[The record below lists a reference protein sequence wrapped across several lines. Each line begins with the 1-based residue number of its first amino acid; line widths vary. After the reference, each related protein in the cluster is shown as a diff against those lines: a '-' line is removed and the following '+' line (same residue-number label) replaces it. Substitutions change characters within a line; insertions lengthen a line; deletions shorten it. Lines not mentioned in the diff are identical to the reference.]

1 MTDAASLA
9 DRVREGDLRLH
20 ELEAHADA
28 DTAAEARR
36 LLVESQSG
44 ASLDAVG
51 NYGFPA
57 EAAESAIENMVGSI
71 QVPMGVAGPVSVDGG
86 SVAGEKYLPS
96 RPPRARSSRRSTA
109 VARSSTAP
117 AADRPRP
124 QVRDDP
130 RAGVPRRR
138 RCRGRGARLVDPRQ
152 LRGAEGGRGG
162 DDEPRRTPRRDA
174 VRRRQLGV
182 PAIPLRHQGRD
193 GDEHGHHRHRGRLR
207 RRRSRDSRLARR
219 PLGQPLFRQ
228 KPAAINAVEGRGRS
242 VTADVR
248 IPREVVEERLHTTP
262 EAVAELNTRKNLVGS
277 AKAAS
282 LGFNAHVANVV
293 AAMFLATGQ
302 DGAQVVEGA
311 NAITTAE
318 VQDGDLYVS
327 VSIASLEVG
336 TVGGGT
342 KLPTQSEGPRYP
354 RRQRRRRPAG
364 SNADALAECIAV
376 GSLAGEL
383 SLLSALA
390 SRHLSSAHAELGR

>member
-28 DTAAEARR
+28 DTAAEGAPTARR
-36 LLVESQSG
+36 I
-44 ASLDAVG
+44 AVRRVARRG
-51 NYGFPA
+51 RELRLPA

-109 VARSSTAP
+109 FARSSTAP

-207 RRRSRDSRLARR
+207 RRRSRDGRLARR

-228 KPAAINAVEGRGRS
+228 RSPPPSTPSRGAAGASPPTFESRARSSKNACTPRPKRSRNSTHARTWSAPRRPRASGSTPTSPTSSPRCSSPPGRTRRRS
-242 VTADVR
+242 SRARTPSRPPRCRTATSTSR
-248 IPREVVEERLHTTP
+248 SPSP
-262 EAVAELNTRKNLVGS
+262 PSKS
-277 AKAAS
+277 APSAAARNS
-282 LGFNAHVANVV
+282 RR
-293 AAMFLATGQ
+293 
-302 DGAQVVEGA
+302 
-311 NAITTAE
+311 
-318 VQDGDLYVS
+318 S
-327 VSIASLEVG
+327 
-336 TVGGGT
+336 
-342 KLPTQSEGPRYP
+342 PGPRYP